1 MAKHGNRMHSPPRRA
16 RGQSIPLLALMIVV
30 LIGMTALSVD
40 VGRTFSEERRAVAAA
55 NAASLAAMNTYI
67 RRPANATNTV
77 IYNSIVSSL
86 RSNGIDVENNPN
98 IRMEAYYLNA
108 RGEPIEGGAAIT
120 RDGTNVPDN
129 VAYIEVRL
137 NGEVDTLFARV
148 VNQKQLPIGAK
159 AYAGTCPPTDGV
171 YPIAINNDY
180 ISGNEFRNPGDQDGD
195 GQIDDNWQRLTSGTY
210 RGYTKMRLYPA
221 DGATPGGF
229 GWLRWLDGRGA
240 SGSNANSNQEL
251 SLSLTGTG
259 TLSKGFME
267 VTPWPASNLPQ
278 PPNYPERPGELNIGD
293 WIYGS
298 TGYNNSNELRAALDA
313 HIANGTRMVLPI
325 YDTAVGQG
333 SNAAYRVVRFGLFVL
348 TEYGRERSRNYMDFI
363 FLGDPNRQ
371 GTACSATPPPPEDMS
386 IVRLTGSVELW
397 PEYQI
402 NVAERPPVQ
411 YVVVLDI
418 SGSMNMNFYGQGKV
432 NGQTA
437 QCLNGPPGWPQQ
449 PSGVCNGKPEYAWT
463 PRNER
468 IAYVAKQAV
477 MLLIEQMN
485 MPGNPGYDSTRPIDQ
500 MKLIWFSHQSPASF
514 QFPSGSA
521 FSSDPARLKQ
531 AVLCAGVT
539 KSSGTYLNATELT
552 NCVNGSVSL
561 SDNDSSLYYNPY
573 RTSGGTNGAGGLYR
587 ANQAL
592 NSAPT
597 TTTQLGRQ
605 WTYRRAVIFVT
616 DGVANVFLN
625 TAKSDLNGGQ
635 SNSNTYPLGHSCRL
649 LGQLVVDSAE
659 CQTNQVA
666 ANPSGDTSNGN
677 HRYYRD
683 GRYSPNN
690 GTTIFD
696 RPITQMVQQA
706 NAIKAR
712 QDVQTDVYALA
723 LTAIPPT
730 GLRDGVAST
739 PRHFY
744 IADTLERGPD
754 GLNNVDRIML
764 AINDQIERGPCVSGS
779 DGEWRG
785 TIPGNHFESV
795 GGLRYPNV
803 GEVILEDVTTGS
815 VYRAPIVAGTDGR
828 VRYTFESIPRGT
840 YRMQA
845 YLFYRHPLD
854 PPTAGPRMYSQFFN
868 GSSTQSDM
876 VVTLDAPGA
885 GFIATI
891 EQNLR
896 LRLDGNVCSV
906 N

>member
-1 MAKHGNRMHSPPRRA
+1 MAKHRNRMHSPPRRA

-30 LIGMTALSVD
+30 LIGMVALSVD

-108 RGEPIEGGAAIT
+108 RGEPLESGAAIT
-120 RDGTNVPDN
+120 RDGTSVPDN

-148 VNQKQLPIGAK
+148 VNQNQLPIGAK

-171 YPIAINNDY
+171 YPIAINNEY
-180 ISGNEFRNPGDQDGD
+180 ITGNEFRNPGDADGD
-195 GQIDDNWQRLTSGTY
+195 GLPDNNWVRLTSGTY

-251 SLSLTGTG
+251 ALSLTGTG

-278 PPNYPERPGELNIGD
+278 PQGYPERPGELNIGD

-348 TEYGRERSRNYMDFI
+348 TEYGRERNRNYMDFI

-397 PEYQI
+397 PEYQV
-402 NVAERPPVQ
+402 NVVERPPVQ

-418 SGSMNMNFYGQGKV
+418 SGSMNMDFYGRGIL
-432 NGQTA
+432 NGRPA
-437 QCLNGPPGWPQQ
+437 QCITGPPGSPP
-449 PSGVCNGKPEYAWT
+449 PSSSCSGAPAYAWT
-463 PRNER
+463 PLNER
-468 IAYVAKQAV
+468 RIYVAKEAV
-477 MLLIEQMN
+477 KLFIEQMN
-485 MPGNPGYDSTRPIDQ
+485 MLGNPGYDPTRPTDQ
-500 MKLIWFSHQSPASF
+500 MKLIWFGHTVPATN
-514 QFPSGSA
+514 QFPSGTA
-521 FSSDPARLKQ
+521 FSSDPAALKQ
-531 AVLCAGVT
+531 AVMNAGAQ
-539 KSSGTYLNATELT
+539 G
-552 NCVNGSVSL
+552 G
-561 SDNDSSLYYNPY
+561 DPY
-573 RTSGGTNGAGGLYR
+573 KVSGGTNGAGGLYR

-616 DGVANVFLN
+616 DGVSNIFLN
-625 TAKSDLNGGQ
+625 TRRGDLNGGQ
-635 SNSNTYPLGHSCRL
+635 SNSGTYPSNHWCRSLGNAT
-649 LGQLVVDSAE
+649 VDTAE
-659 CQTNQVA
+659 CQTTEV
-666 ANPSGDTSNGN
+666 GGKYNGM
-677 HRYYRD
+677 
-683 GRYSPNN
+683 
-690 GTTIFD
+690 D

-723 LTAIPPT
+723 ISAIPPT

-744 IADTLERGPD
+744 IAETLERGPD

-764 AINDQIERGPCVSGS
+764 AINNQIERGPCVNGS